1 MWLGAT
7 TGYSQSCLWVT
18 GRKEKRKCVSRTQT
32 CLLQTMARTHLS
44 PFPDVEPEPGIAHFP
59 GLEAR
64 GVRQILVPHRRLSL
78 WSLEGDSVRVACL
91 LHVMCSLLHVMLV
104 SQPLFYILVG
114 VWSCGIWMNALSQQ
128 QWAGSMFKHWTSF
141 TDPVILLSYAP
152 SECSRLSLL
161 ELNSNSAKVLIAR
174 PAMRIHNDAGRT
186 GRYRW
191 AWEQESGVVG
201 GVCTSV
207 FI

>member
-1 MWLGAT
+1 MGH
-7 TGYSQSCLWVT
+7 
-18 GRKEKRKCVSRTQT
+18 REKGEKKVCFQDSDLLAPDHDKDTFVSLPWCWTW
-32 CLLQTMARTHLS
+32 ARHCT
-44 PFPDVEPEPGIAHFP
+44 FPR
-59 GLEAR
+59 LEAR
-64 GVRQILVPHRRLSL
+64 GVRQILVPHRKLSL
-78 WSLEGDSVRVACL
+78 WSLEGDSVLVACL
-91 LHVMCSLLHVMLV
+91 LHVMYSLLHVMLV

-141 TDPVILLSYAP
+141 TDSVILLSYAP

-174 PAMRIHNDAGRT
+174 PGMRIHNDAGRT